1 MAKVAKS
8 YIPHERKPKKTS
20 QGKGHSRIKFSSI
33 KKGKKRSFKK
43 YKGQGK

>member
-20 QGKGHSRIKFSSI
+20 QATNPSRIKWSSMNKSKRRQH
-33 KKGKKRSFKK
+33 KK
-43 YKGQGK
+43 